1 MSFSGSLFSLSK
13 NGIALIPN
21 IDGGAVVIGSRVMG
35 DTADTL
41 GGSGVH
47 YRLSSARRVPVT
59 MGFKA
64 GTNAY
69 AAAMAAFG
77 PEFAAANIRGAAL
90 PEALY
95 TLRDLN
101 TGHSIAGRGI
111 LAERGEIS
119 IGAEPFDLVLS
130 INLTDVIETPGV
142 LPQTAA

>member
-1 MSFSGSLFSLSK
+1 MSFSGSLFNLEK
-13 NGIALIPN
+13 DGLTLIPN
-21 IDGGAVVIGSRVMG
+21 IDGGAVVIGARAMG

-47 YRLSSARRVPVT
+47 YRLSSSRRVSVT

-64 GTNAY
+64 GTAAF

-90 PEALY
+90 PEARY
-95 TLRDLN
+95 TIRDLN
-101 TGHSIAGRGI
+101 TGHSVSGRGI

-119 IGAEPFDLVLS
+119 IGAEPFDLTLTV
-130 INLTDVIETPGV
+130 NLTDVIETPGIR
-142 LPQTAA
+142 PQLAG